1 MILQFDLKRQPEVAD
16 LISDM
21 QMGER
26 VCFIASIKSKN
37 DAIAEFTF
45 EKAKECGPEDAGE
58 EGDDDEES
66 ETEAVVDGDEM
77 PKHSKMPA
85 PGGSRNTPGGSA
97 EQDKMAAALTAQ
109 L

>member
-1 MILQFDLKRQPEVAD
+1 MILQFDLKRQPQVAD

-21 QMGER
+21 QMGDR

-37 DAIAEFTF
+37 DNIAEFTF
-45 EKAKECGPEDAGE
+45 EKAKECGPDDME
-58 EGDDDEES
+58 EENDDEES

-77 PKHSKMPA
+77 PKHAKMPA

-97 EQDKMAAALTAQ
+97 EQDKLAASLTAQ

>member
-45 EKAKECGPEDAGE
+45 EKAKECDPEDMDE
-58 EGDDDEES
+58 EKDDEES
-66 ETEAVVDGDEM
+66 ETEAEVDGDEM